1 MMNMKL
7 VNIPS
12 YISIEVVNYINE
24 QLTNEEDFDSEVFNS
39 WLVSKDIEHKNN
51 PNAYIRSCFVK
62 ELQKGT
68 FKPQP
73 KVEYLPNTQVLIND
87 LREKGVCVLAD
98 DTAYISVLWNYILS
112 ETSLGID
119 ECRQLN
125 RKLVAYLKQGSS
137 FNEYKTLLKKSNTLK
152 KFNIDWKLIDKKT
165 EDYIGK
171 WNKLLDSLESES

>member
-1 MMNMKL
+1 MNTKL

-51 PNAYIRSCFVK
+51 PNAYIRSCFIK

-73 KVEYLPNTQVLIND
+73 KVEYIPNTQVLINEMRD
-87 LREKGVCVLAD
+87 RGICVLAND
-98 DTAYISVLWNYILS
+98 SAYIYVLWKYIIN
-112 ETSLGID
+112 EAKITID
-119 ECRQLN
+119 ECVRLN
-125 RKLVAYLKQGSS
+125 RTILSFMKRGQS
-137 FNEYKTLLKKSNTLK
+137 FNEYKRLLKKSNTLK
-152 KFNIDWKLIDKKT
+152 AYHINW
-165 EDYIGK
+165 DYIEDKTNELIKK
-171 WNKLLDSLESES
+171 WDDTLEALESEE